1 MLLLEP
7 QERAQIHAFIIN
19 KFRGDPALLGD
30 ALEQL
35 RARAFGVPTLG
46 VVPYVANLRIA
57 EEDAVALEHEVKP
70 EGEVE
75 VDIAVVQLPHIA
87 NFDDFDALNA
97 ESGVRVRY
105 VSDPQEIG
113 NPQALILPGS
123 KTTIADLQWL
133 KQRGWEEA
141 IVRLRQEGKQIV
153 GVCGGYQMLGTDLVD
168 PHGVEGEP
176 GSRSCGLDLLPL
188 ETEFAR
194 EKQTHRVLLRL
205 GGGEILSGY
214 EIHTGITVLGQGVR
228 RWGKIFERS
237 GQAVDVEDGAVAEDG
252 GVWGTYL
259 HGLFTNHSFRR
270 TWLQGVGWSG
280 GGDDWAWEGEY
291 DRLADA
297 VEAAVGWANLAKLM
311 GLK

>member
-194 EKQTHRVLLRL
+194 K
-205 GGGEILSGY
+205 
-214 EIHTGITVLGQGVR
+214 
-228 RWGKIFERS
+228 
-237 GQAVDVEDGAVAEDG
+237 
-252 GVWGTYL
+252 
-259 HGLFTNHSFRR
+259 TN
-270 TWLQGVGWSG
+270 
-280 GGDDWAWEGEY
+280 A
-291 DRLADA
+291 
-297 VEAAVGWANLAKLM
+297 
-311 GLK
+311 